1 LKKQKKHHEIVVC
14 RSAIKNDKGCVG
26 SHGKRDNGQDPC
38 WSKLIRGYE
47 HCLDE
52 DEEKQMLA
60 DVGVSPGLSAKI
72 WSCVRVL
79 VYPDD

>member
-1 LKKQKKHHEIVVC
+1 MIKGVSG
-14 RSAIKNDKGCVG
+14 RMASAITDKY
-26 SHGKRDNGQDPC
+26 PC